1 MYLSVCRWWRAS
13 LPVLCSLLSLAGEC
27 VLSGAQ
33 SEEESRATQQMNSQS
48 SDRPASH
55 LLGGGGGQNTHQCR
69 CTAIAKI
76 HKRKNAEKTIFNK

>member
-48 SDRPASH
+48 SNRPASH
-55 LLGGGGGQNTHQCR
+55 LLGGEEGKTHTNADVQQLQKF
-69 CTAIAKI
+69 AKE
-76 HKRKNAEKTIFNK
+76 KCRKNNIQ